1 MSQGPINRPLRGW
14 DTLVNLFI
22 SIIASRVGSMY
33 RTAARTQGAI
43 NRAPIHINLR
53 VQMSP
58 APPQGTRKGHP
69 YHTTKRPTRP
79 VYGRGGLA
87 PTLRESGVN
96 PRQRLK
102 LMCMGCDKSGPTP
115 LGLRPARP

>member
-1 MSQGPINRPLRGW
+1 
-14 DTLVNLFI
+14 T
-22 SIIASRVGSMY
+22 ASRVGSMY
-33 RTAARTQGAI
+33 RTAARPQGAI

-58 APPQGTRKGHP
+58 APPQGTRKGHL

-87 PTLRESGVN
+87 PTLSESGVN

-102 LMCMGCDKSGPTP
+102 LMCIGCDKSGPYTP
-115 LGLRPARP
+115 WPSPRSSLGSPLATILASSANQTASSFE